1 MVGIGILT
9 FVVYIGFVILWNT
22 LAKRSIAE
30 AMAIG
35 LLIACAFNG
44 SNFLPVL
51 QDSVVS
57 ALSDNVMLAIMLF
70 TFMSAIVTATGIIG
84 RLVNILNSLLG
95 RIRGGPAYVSACAS
109 ALFGL
114 IAGSGTGNA
123 AAVGSITIPWMKQTG
138 WPGSVAATMNAG
150 NAGLGIALPPSTPML
165 LMIGFPV
172 VAQSI
177 SGVGDIYFALIC
189 GGLWTLVYRF
199 ILVRFYV
206 SRCHVPALPNDQIH
220 PLGETLRTGGSSL
233 TMFLGC
239 IIPIALTAGPLA
251 DWLGAV
257 ESFGSDA
264 VSSMTVI
271 VWVPILITVICL
283 IEGHKYLPKTAEGW
297 KEILLKTRKTCSTV
311 GGMSFFALAGSE
323 ALTAAGFGADVQVLL
338 ENLGLP
344 QIAMVLVVGLLIG
357 LTAGPLN
364 ASATIVALGSIA
376 YMALVNVGIHP
387 VNAVVAILIFAST
400 EGASPPSSAPIFI
413 SCSIAEEDD
422 VRVTFK
428 PLVFHYVIPIVCIGA
443 LVALGILPIAGGG

>member
-51 QDSVVS
+51 RDSVVS

-177 SGVGDIYFALIC
+177 SG
-189 GGLWTLVYRF
+189 
-199 ILVRFYV
+199 
-206 SRCHVPALPNDQIH
+206 
-220 PLGETLRTGGSSL
+220 ET
-233 TMFLGC
+233 
-239 IIPIALTAGPLA
+239 
-251 DWLGAV
+251 
-257 ESFGSDA
+257 
-264 VSSMTVI
+264 
-271 VWVPILITVICL
+271 
-283 IEGHKYLPKTAEGW
+283 
-297 KEILLKTRKTCSTV
+297 
-311 GGMSFFALAGSE
+311 
-323 ALTAAGFGADVQVLL
+323 
-338 ENLGLP
+338 
-344 QIAMVLVVGLLIG
+344 
-357 LTAGPLN
+357 
-364 ASATIVALGSIA
+364 SI
-376 YMALVNVGIHP
+376 
-387 VNAVVAILIFAST
+387 
-400 EGASPPSSAPIFI
+400 SP
-413 SCSIAEEDD
+413 
-422 VRVTFK
+422 
-428 PLVFHYVIPIVCIGA
+428 
-443 LVALGILPIAGGG
+443 